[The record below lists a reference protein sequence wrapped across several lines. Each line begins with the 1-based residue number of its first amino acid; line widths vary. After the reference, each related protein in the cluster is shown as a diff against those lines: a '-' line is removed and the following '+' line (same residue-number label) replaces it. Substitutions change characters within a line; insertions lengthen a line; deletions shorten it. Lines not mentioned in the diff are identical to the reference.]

1 MEHGGNCG
9 NVQKRA
15 TKSDTSGPGHCL
27 VCAACPTASCAT
39 RRRSLHRVLR
49 LRCAGSWPA
58 LDRAVAQPGPNA
70 SDDSDAPGS
79 RPLAQARARGLARP
93 GPGDS
98 VDSIRSA
105 GHIPIQNVS
114 GQSTLHSAH
123 THAVPSWA
131 HRARRQQGAVPLVTE
146 EQLLLGSASR
156 RPTAI
161 RRGARART

>member
-1 MEHGGNCG
+1 MHQTLLYSIPHEKRVMEHGGNCG

-49 LRCAGSWPA
+49 LRCAGPWPA

-79 RPLAQARARGLARP
+79 RPLAQARAFGLARP

-98 VDSIRSA
+98 VDSERAGAASDLQVTSQTKTFLDNQLSIRHTPMPS
-105 GHIPIQNVS
+105 GPGPI
-114 GQSTLHSAH
+114 GPGGGKGLCH
-123 THAVPSWA
+123 
-131 HRARRQQGAVPLVTE
+131 
-146 EQLLLGSASR
+146 
-156 RPTAI
+156 
-161 RRGARART
+161 